1 MYPNEI
7 NIMSLMG
14 QLERGHT
21 AKLSDH
27 RVDKINELAG
37 DIVKFYEEIFPYDY
51 LNNCEVYESDA
62 ESFERFTN
70 DTVKAIENDPETLI
84 QSIIDAVEDDEKYIE
99 QRDSLIVRITSL
111 V

>member
-37 DIVKFYEEIFPYDY
+37 DIVKFAEDTDPYDFADSCEGDTREESIEIFT
-51 LNNCEVYESDA
+51 
-62 ESFERFTN
+62 R
-70 DTVKAIENDPETLI
+70 DTVKMLENEPANLI
-84 QSIIDAVEDDEKYIE
+84 DCITDMAGDLEIFYE
-99 QRDSLIVRITSL
+99 QRDSLIARINSL